1 MYAAMIIAIFTAG
14 FVCNALGAKC
24 GGSHSFQLSHSGSG
38 SIVQTQSY
46 TFDISA
52 CPKHQSLTTTVAHS
66 SKSQLE
72 VDWSLTQRG
81 RVLESWTVTQRLSS
95 VHQTRYGLNFDKTK
109 SKEGEVDCKI
119 TVPANDKV
127 TVTFD
132 LKAASPSTPRRRRS
146 GPRRRRSRRSSD
158 ENRNGTTAIG
168 EEISPQ
174 VSSTVGAMDEE
185 EEDEDEESATDELAT
200 FESQEA
206 SSATSPLEERMV
218 PTHFTNATS
227 ASLKASPFEE
237 LMV

>member
-24 GGSHSFQLSHSGSG
+24 GGSHSFQLTHSGSG

-52 CPKHQSLTTTVAHS
+52 CPKQQSLTTTVAHS

-81 RVLESWTVTQRLSS
+81 RVFESWTVTQRISS
-95 VHQTRYGLNFDKTK
+95 VHQTRSVNFDKTK
-109 SKEGEVDCKI
+109 SKEGELDCKI

-146 GPRRRRSRRSSD
+146 GPRRRRSSD

-185 EEDEDEESATDELAT
+185 EEDEDEESAMDELAT
-200 FESQEA
+200 FESQKA
-206 SSATSPLEERMV
+206 SSTTSPLEERMV